1 MKTKIEREQYE
12 KLVDEILNSSDGKDM
27 KRMYSQIG
35 WMAVEEEDE
44 EDRLAAYIAIVAG
57 KKIMDETYNKV
68 KDHFEIVEEIES

>member
-12 KLVDEILNSSDGKDM
+12 ELVDEILNSSDGKDM

-68 KDHFEIVEEIES
+68 KDHFEIVEEIE